1 MEHRIK
7 TQQTILHHMNDT
19 TEPDFVRA
27 LSKGNIKAF
36 EMLFM
41 RYQPKLLH
49 FLHGF
54 IKDMELARDMAQD
67 IFLSIWNDK
76 HKLSE
81 VRSFQAYLFRIAK
94 CAICNYYDHLIVSE
108 RFLAEQLHRPARAEH
123 MEEMIFA
130 QQLQRMIDET
140 VDRMPPQ
147 RKTIY
152 TMSRVE
158 GISNADIAKKLHI
171 NKRTVENHL
180 TSALADLR
188 KVVHTFIMLI

>member
-1 MEHRIK
+1 MKHHIK
-7 TQQTILHHMNDT
+7 TRQTILLNMNDT
-19 TEPDFVRA
+19 TETNFVKA
-27 LSKGNIKAF
+27 LSKGDIQAF

-41 RYQPKLLH
+41 HYQPKLLH
-49 FLHGF
+49 FLYGF
-54 IKDMELARDMAQD
+54 IKDIELARDMAQD
-67 IFLSIWNDK
+67 IFLSLWNDK

-94 CAICNYYDHLIVSE
+94 CAICNHYDHLVVSE
-108 RFLAEQLHRPARAEH
+108 RFITEQLHKPVHTEYI
-123 MEEMIFA
+123 EERIFA
-130 QQLQRMIDET
+130 SQLQRMIDET

-152 TMSRVE
+152 RMSRIE
-158 GISNADIAKKLHI
+158 GISNADIAKKLNI

-188 KVVHTFIMLI
+188 KAVHTFILLM